1 MSLSGNKQESA
12 MAQPPESSESS
23 AAAPVPVRRNPLA
36 THPVT
41 SLVIAVLITATIAC
55 TLIVPI
61 YARIT
66 PRVGDF
72 PFFYFY
78 LLAYMPVAAIAL
90 FVAATLQNRLK
101 SQGSVPSQGSVS
113 SQGGG
118 QS

>member
-1 MSLSGNKQESA
+1 MA
-12 MAQPPESSESS
+12 MAPESPESPI
-23 AAAPVPVRRNPLA
+23 AAPTPERHNSLA
-36 THPVT
+36 T
-41 SLVIAVLITATIAC
+41 SLLTAVLLTATIAC

-90 FVAATLQNRLK
+90 WLVHVLQSR
-101 SQGSVPSQGSVS
+101 
-113 SQGGG
+113 GGRG